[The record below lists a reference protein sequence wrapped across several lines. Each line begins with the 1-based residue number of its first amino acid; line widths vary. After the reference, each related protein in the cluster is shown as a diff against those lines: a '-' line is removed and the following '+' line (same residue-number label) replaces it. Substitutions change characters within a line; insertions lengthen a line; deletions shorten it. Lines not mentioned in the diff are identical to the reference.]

1 MRTSY
6 LSIVLPQREA
16 LFEAFV
22 AVVAD
27 VIVHGHGTPP
37 DEFRRILVLA
47 PSIQSCDYFFSFN
60 FTDA

>member
-6 LSIVLPQREA
+6 LSIVLPQRED
-16 LFEAFV
+16 LLESLV
-22 AVVAD
+22 AIVANVV
-27 VIVHGHGTPP
+27 IHGHGTPP